1 MASKWQFPTWS
12 GTNEVGRH
20 TREKTNSSRKNYKLR
35 KKKKI
40 KDAPGH
46 WC

>member
-1 MASKWQFPTWS
+1 MASKWQLPTWS
-12 GTNEVGRH
+12 GTNEVG
-20 TREKTNSSRKNYKLR
+20 KDQGKNKFFQKNYKLK